1 MAKRPGR
8 TAYLERKR
16 RVEERAR
23 NRFEIIIGKPKRWQ
37 RYDPERMSPGKLVA
51 WAEIRTKDGGGSG
64 IC

>member
-16 RVEERAR
+16 RVEDRAR

-37 RYDPERMSPGKLVA
+37 RYDRERMSPGKLVA
-51 WAEIRTKDGGGSG
+51 WAEVRRVSG
-64 IC
+64 